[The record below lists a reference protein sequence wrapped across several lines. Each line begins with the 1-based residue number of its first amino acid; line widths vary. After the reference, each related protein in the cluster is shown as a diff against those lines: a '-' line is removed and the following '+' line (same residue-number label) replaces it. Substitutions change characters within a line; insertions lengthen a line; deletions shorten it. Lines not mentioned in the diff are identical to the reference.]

1 MSCTIYYKGILK
13 ERKLPEDVFGVISKH
28 MQNINANLEQSTNL
42 VVINFLQ
49 GNSETLIF
57 QFEKSTINGFWKWN
71 GNDPEEFY
79 KVFDMF
85 LEIKP
90 LFKSLKIDDDEGLW
104 NEYVIQN
111 QPCKIKLR
119 PLNTNE
125 MRFLDRIKENESNPP
140 NEVEQYIM
148 CKTTLRHF
156 YKSLLRVIIQDFIE
170 IMKIDCVDNFNPQ
183 LIIDLTNELKFA
195 GKYCHKRGMANFN
208 SHFDR
213 MLLEIWISYAFEYKK
228 MGIVKSLTEDVRG
241 LTSSNIAVKD
251 GILSR
256 FLNRHSGGASN
267 SKEAEMRKLAKKYY
281 KTGSLGEVMVIDKPE
296 RELEFFFSMMDY
308 LGFKY
313 IGVEK

>member
-13 ERKLPEDVFGVISKH
+13 ESKLPEDVFGVISKH

-57 QFEKSTINGFWKWN
+57 QFEKSKINGFWKWN

-90 LFKSLKIDDDEGLW
+90 LFKSLKIDDDDGLW

-125 MRFLDRIKENESNPP
+125 MRFLDRIKENESNLP

-148 CKTTLRHF
+148 CKTTLRPF
-156 YKSLLRVIIQDFIE
+156 YKSLLRAIVQDFIE
-170 IMKIDCVDNFNPQ
+170 IMKIDSVDNFNPQ

-195 GKYCHKRGMANFN
+195 GKYCLKRGTANFN

-213 MLLEIWISYAFEYKK
+213 MLLETWISYAFEYKK

-241 LTSSNIAVKD
+241 LTSSNIAAKE
-251 GILSR
+251 GTLSI
-256 FLNRHSGGASN
+256 FLNRHSGGAGN

>member
-13 ERKLPEDVFGVISKH
+13 ESKLPEDVFGVISKH

-57 QFEKSTINGFWKWN
+57 QFEKSKINGFWKWN

-90 LFKSLKIDDDEGLW
+90 LFKSLKIDDDDGLW

-148 CKTTLRHF
+148 CKTTLRPF

-241 LTSSNIAVKD
+241 LTSSNIAAKE
-251 GILSR
+251 GTLSI
-256 FLNRHSGGASN
+256 FLNRHSGGAGN